1 MANKQASSENGLTG
15 QDHPDLHEI
24 DDWML
29 NGPKNGRI
37 EELLR
42 ELTLGFELR
51 LSVVEDIIVNVL
63 LAQRNISRLGDPAIE
78 GTSVSEIGAV
88 QLANDVAAQFK
99 MLNEAYAT
107 GSAEA
112 IEAAVIKVAEA
123 RRMKSNGIADMLA
136 SYSDD
141 DAS

>member
-1 MANKQASSENGLTG
+1 MMDDVETDKNELPH
-15 QDHPDLHEI
+15 HPDRHAI

-37 EELLR
+37 EELVR
-42 ELTLGFELR
+42 ELTLEFGLR

-63 LAQRNISRLGDPAIE
+63 LARRNISKRRDSMIDDKSGP
-78 GTSVSEIGAV
+78 EIGAV
-88 QLANDVAAQFK
+88 QLADDVAAQFK

-123 RRMKSNGIADMLA
+123 RRMKSNGIADWLA

>member
-1 MANKQASSENGLTG
+1 MMDDVENDKNELPH
-15 QDHPDLHEI
+15 HPDRHAI

-37 EELLR
+37 EELVR
-42 ELTLGFELR
+42 ELTLGLGLR

-63 LAQRNISRLGDPAIE
+63 LAQRNISKQCDPE
-78 GTSVSEIGAV
+78 FDGKSGPEIGAV

-123 RRMKSNGIADMLA
+123 RRMKSSGLADMLT

-141 DAS
+141 DVS